1 MASSYEFLLL
11 CFLSAWETPFRKPKA
26 SSAVSQHLG
35 VRWAPIEHREW
46 VGSQGHTSGCA
57 ASGLCCGTW
66 KTCLRSKKVTG
77 FCLLS
82 DLGIRI
88 PVGHVD
94 YYVNGGQDQPGC
106 PSFLHAGQNS
116 PSAFRLT
123 QPVWA
128 TEGLPSINVL

>member
-1 MASSYEFLLL
+1 MASSYDFLLL
-11 CFLSAWETPFRKPKA
+11 CFLSVWETPFRKPKA

-35 VRWAPIEHREW
+35 MRWAPIQHREW

-57 ASGLCCGTW
+57 ASGLCYGTW
-66 KTCLRSKKVTG
+66 TIRPQSKKVTG

-106 PSFLHAGQNS
+106 PSFLHAGEKARQSLNFAS
-116 PSAFRLT
+116 PETRIHH
-123 QPVWA
+123 QP
-128 TEGLPSINVL
+128 SC